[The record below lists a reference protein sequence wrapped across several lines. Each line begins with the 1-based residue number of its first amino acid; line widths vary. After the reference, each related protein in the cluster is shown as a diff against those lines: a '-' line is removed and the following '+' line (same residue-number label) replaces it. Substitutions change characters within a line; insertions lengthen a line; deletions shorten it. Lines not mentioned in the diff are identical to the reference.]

1 MFEWLLNTDRELFI
15 TLNNIH
21 TPFFDGVMTFLSA
34 KLVWLP
40 LYLAILFFIFYKRD
54 KKSAFIMLTAVVIT
68 FALTDSVAN
77 IIKES
82 VQRLRPCYEPALD
95 GVVRLLEGKGGL
107 YGYLSNHAS
116 NVFGLATITSLLF
129 RKSWYSITIFIWAT
143 SVSYSRIYVGK
154 HYPLDVLSGAILGIA
169 IGLIIYKL
177 ALLIIKRSA
186 KCTTT

>member
-40 LYLAILFFIFYKRD
+40 LYLAILFFIFYKRE
-54 KKSAFIMLTAVVIT
+54 KKSAFIILAAVVIT

-116 NVFGLATITSLLF
+116 NVFGLATITSPIPQELVFNNNIYLGHL
-129 RKSWYSITIFIWAT
+129 SII
-143 SVSYSRIYVGK
+143 
-154 HYPLDVLSGAILGIA
+154 
-169 IGLIIYKL
+169 
-177 ALLIIKRSA
+177 
-186 KCTTT
+186 